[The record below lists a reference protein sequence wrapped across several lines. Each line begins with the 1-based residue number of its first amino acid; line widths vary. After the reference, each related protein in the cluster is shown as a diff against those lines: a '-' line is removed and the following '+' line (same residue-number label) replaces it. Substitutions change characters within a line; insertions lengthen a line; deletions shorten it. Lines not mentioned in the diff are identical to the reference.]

1 MREQIAGRIA
11 FVLSLALFLLI
22 TNHLAGWYVF
32 RQMGYDSN
40 FRFENGAHVKGEV
53 LDLYVEYA
61 AWERGYKIAVIGD
74 SVVQGANVPERGQT
88 ITAHL
93 ERELRGSYL
102 PEARVFNFG
111 LPGGRPADL
120 LMTAKKLH
128 EAGAADLYVFNISY
142 PFFSEE
148 IAKEP
153 LLYFKVWRP
162 YLTPE
167 QIVELKVPPATTA
180 EKKPAGSAPESGE
193 IPAGENSGEKSA
205 GYEKPLQEF
214 VSRHWMVYRFRQ
226 ELNRYLF
233 GGQPAAQAAE
243 YVDAALGVKSPKA
256 VIQDEV
262 ADELEPLSEKDKP
275 ENKYKVWHSFP
286 WGQRDLQH
294 LKRVYS
300 INVADNINFKYYRE
314 LCLYLRE
321 NNIPAVIFLSPI
333 NHALLRQYNLLDY
346 GAYGDNTAAM
356 EQAARQSGLV
366 IFNYQ
371 DSVHPDLFHDSL
383 HLLDGG
389 NAAAAKLLSADL
401 RPVISGRKHGKHGDG
416 SSASKRLPV
425 NLK

>member
-1 MREQIAGRIA
+1 MREQIAGRIT
-11 FVLSLALFLLI
+11 FLLSLVLFLLI

-32 RQMGYDSN
+32 HQMGYDSN

-74 SVVQGANVPERGQT
+74 SVVQGANVPEREQT

-93 ERELRGSYL
+93 EQELRGSYL

-111 LPGGRPADL
+111 FPGGRPADL

-128 EAGAADLYVFNISY
+128 EAGAVDLLVFNISY

-180 EKKPAGSAPESGE
+180 EKKPVEVVPESQESSKGE
-193 IPAGENSGEKSA
+193 GPEYEKS
-205 GYEKPLQEF
+205 LQEF

-226 ELNRYLF
+226 ELNRYIF
-233 GGQPAAQAAE
+233 GGRPAALAVE
-243 YVDAALGVKSPKA
+243 YVDAALGVKSPEAA
-256 VIQDEV
+256 VPDEV
-262 ADELEPLSEKDKP
+262 LDELEPLSEKDKP

-286 WGQRDLQH
+286 WGERDLQH
-294 LKRVYS
+294 LERVY
-300 INVADNINFKYYRE
+300 NVTGTDNLNFKYYRE
-314 LCLYLRE
+314 LCRYLQE
-321 NNIPAVIFLSPI
+321 NKIPAVIFLSPI

-346 GAYGDNTAAM
+346 GAYRDNTAAI

-389 NAAAAKLLSADL
+389 NAAAARLLSADL
-401 RPVISGRKHGKHGDG
+401 QPVIGEFKGKTG
-416 SSASKRLPV
+416 SRNGL
-425 NLK
+425 